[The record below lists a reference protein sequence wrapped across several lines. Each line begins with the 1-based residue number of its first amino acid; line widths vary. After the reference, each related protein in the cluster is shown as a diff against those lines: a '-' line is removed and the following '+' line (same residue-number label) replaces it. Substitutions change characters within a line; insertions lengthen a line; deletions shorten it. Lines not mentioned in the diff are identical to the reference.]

1 MINFKLI
8 GQRIKNLRREK
19 NYTQEDFSELLGI
32 STEHLSRIE
41 TGSCRPSLQLIEKI
55 CNILETTEETV
66 MFGGRNNNQN
76 YAELANK
83 ISCLSPE
90 KQQAISIIIDL
101 ISD

>member
-8 GQRIKNLRREK
+8 GYRIKELRRNK
-19 NYTQEDFSELLGI
+19 NYTQEAFSEMLDI

-55 CNILETTEETV
+55 CDILETSEETL
-66 MFGGRNNNQN
+66 MFGNNNTDN
-76 YAELANK
+76 NFELANK
-83 ISCLSPE
+83 IACLSPE

-101 ISD
+101 ISN

>member
-8 GQRIKNLRREK
+8 GQRVKNARREK
-19 NYTQEDFSELLGI
+19 NYTQESFSELLGI

-41 TGSCRPSLQLIEKI
+41 TGSYRPSLRLVEKI
-55 CNILETTEETV
+55 CEVLEITEESL
-66 MFGGRNNNQN
+66 MFGNKADTQNNT
-76 YAELANK
+76 ELANK
-83 ISCLSPE
+83 IACLSPE